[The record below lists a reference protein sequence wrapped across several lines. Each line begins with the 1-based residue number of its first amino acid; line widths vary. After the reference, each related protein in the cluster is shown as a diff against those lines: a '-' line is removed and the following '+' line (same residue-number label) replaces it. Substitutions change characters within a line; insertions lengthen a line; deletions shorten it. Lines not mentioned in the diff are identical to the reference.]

1 MPMFFFENFA
11 SFAGLKEGRKI
22 FVLHLRKISL
32 IEYICYKNIQMECGE
47 PFYKRLHVYMVLILF
62 HNTLIGS
69 FVKF

>member
-47 PFYKRLHVYMVLILF
+47 PFY
-62 HNTLIGS
+62 
-69 FVKF
+69 